1 MNQVEIGGNREIKS
15 GCNRWKSRD
24 QIGGKDS
31 GASMVNES
39 GCNRESQ
46 NEKRVQS
53 ESESESE
60 MRVQRVKIGRVNNV
74 IFCGGY

>member
-1 MNQVEIGGNREIKS
+1 
-15 GCNRWKSRD
+15 
-24 QIGGKDS
+24 
-31 GASMVNES
+31 MVNES
-39 GCNRESQ
+39 GCNRESE